1 MEINRTEFQENVK
14 SILSENQINKI
25 IVSNPID
32 KNQKYKKIV
41 LENKINHY
49 MVNSYT
55 DRQSFTANIDE
66 LAVLDT
72 I

>member
-32 KNQKYKKIV
+32 KNQKYKKNRIRKQDKP
-41 LENKINHY
+41 LYGKFLY
-49 MVNSYT
+49 
-55 DRQSFTANIDE
+55 R
-66 LAVLDT
+66 
-72 I
+72 

>member
-32 KNQKYKKIV
+32 KIQK
-41 LENKINHY
+41 NHIRKQDKSLY
-49 MVNSYT
+49 GKFLY
-55 DRQSFTANIDE
+55 R
-66 LAVLDT
+66 
-72 I
+72 